1 MIFSF
6 NVCWFFFFFFWVI
19 KGLFNHWILLCRIH
33 SKTLLWSFSFICDRL
48 PIIHAGMLY
57 AWWHVAVQWLAKN
70 VHNCIRK
77 LKEEEEEEEE
87 EAAAACN
94 GSSHICLSI
103 CRWCINQK
111 NFPPIRQFSLFK
123 FGNIVTNLWS
133 RGLNNQSLTTTGTN

>member
-1 MIFSF
+1 
-6 NVCWFFFFFFWVI
+6 VCWFFYIFFGESKDSSIIGFYCVESTA
-19 KGLFNHWILLCRIH
+19 KHYYGVLVLFVTGFQL
-33 SKTLLWSFSFICDRL
+33 F
-48 PIIHAGMLY
+48 MLY

-70 VHNCIRK
+70 VHNCIGK

-87 EAAAACN
+87 AAAAACN